1 MARPPDP
8 EARQRL
14 LAAARVEFVAHGLD
28 GAKVEQIAKRA
39 GLSKGAFY
47 LHYVSKDEAFEELVG
62 SVLAKLHE
70 LLVRSFQG
78 FVPTSEADA
87 ERALEH
93 GYRTDYELFE
103 YLLSHRDVVR
113 LVMEG
118 GGSGKTQHL
127 VEQFAVHVEQQTAL
141 CLKNG
146 IAAGLYRADLHVETT
161 AAFIAGGYDRAARRL
176 LCSTEPLELSSL
188 VNAWQQQV
196 VMGVG
201 TKTLTRAA
209 REYNPVRGRSNHTP
223 ESETP

>member
-14 LAAARVEFVAHGLD
+14 LEAARAEFVANGLD

-47 LHYVSKDEAFEELVG
+47 LHYESKTEAFEELVG
-62 SVLAKLHE
+62 SVVSKLHE
-70 LLVRSFQG
+70 LMVRTFQG
-78 FVPTSEADA
+78 FVPQSEADA
-87 ERALEH
+87 ERALDH
-93 GYRTDYELFE
+93 GFCADYELFE
-103 YLLSHRDVVR
+103 YLLHHRDVVR

-127 VEQFAVHVEQQTAL
+127 VEQFAAHAEQQTAL
-141 CLKNG
+141 CLRNG

-161 AAFIAGGYDRAARRL
+161 AAFIAGGYDRAARRV
-176 LCSTEPLELSSL
+176 LCSTEPLDLRSI

-196 VMGVG
+196 VLGVG
-201 TKTLTRAA
+201 TEPMVRAT
-209 REYNPVRGRSNHTP
+209 REYNPSRGRSNHSP